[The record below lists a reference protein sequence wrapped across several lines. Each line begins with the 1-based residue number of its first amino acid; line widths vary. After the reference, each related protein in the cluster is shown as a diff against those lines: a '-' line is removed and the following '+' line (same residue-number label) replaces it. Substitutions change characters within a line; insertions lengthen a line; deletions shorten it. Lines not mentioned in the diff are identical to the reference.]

1 MATRGYWKGSL
12 SARLSRRRALAVSGA
27 SGAAILLAACGG
39 KTNNGGSAAPGGGN
53 SSLIST
59 ASDTSKQAKR
69 GGTSK
74 FYNTADAAT
83 FDVNQAIA
91 PLEVPQGHVYSRLT
105 QEKAGHLSAP
115 TFDIVPDL

>member
-1 MATRGYWKGSL
+1 MEARMMTRGYWEGSL
-12 SARLSRRRALAVSGA
+12 GARMSRRRALAVSGA
-27 SGAAILLAACGG
+27 SAAAILLAACGG

-59 ASDTSKQAKR
+59 ASDTSQQANR

-91 PLEVPQGHVYSRLT
+91 ALEVPQRHLNSRLT
-105 QEKAGHLSAP
+105 QDDARHP
-115 TFDIVPDL
+115 TTPP